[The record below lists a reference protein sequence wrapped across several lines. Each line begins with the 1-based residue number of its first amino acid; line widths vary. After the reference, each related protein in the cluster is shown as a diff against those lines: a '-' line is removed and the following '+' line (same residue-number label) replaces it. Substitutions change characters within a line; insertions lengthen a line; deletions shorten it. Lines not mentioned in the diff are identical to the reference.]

1 MSGVHT
7 PPKSG
12 SFAMACQSLKVGGGL
27 VGSFPAAAN
36 AAGAAM
42 LSNNSARKEWVFMRL
57 KITRSPPRVARLF
70 EAHREAPVNSCMAF
84 KILRN
89 GRGARVFD
97 GEICKRT
104 YVQLEARVIGRKHQA
119 AGWTQ

>member
-1 MSGVHT
+1 ISGVHT

-42 LSNNSARKEWVFMRL
+42 LSNNRGRKEWVFMRA
-57 KITRSPPRVARLF
+57 KITRSQAQVAKLF
-70 EAHREAPVNSCMAF
+70 ELHAETAVDPCVAF
-84 KILRN
+84 KILRD
-89 GRGARVFD
+89 GRGAQVFD
-97 GEICKRT
+97 GEIRKR
-104 YVQLEARVIGRKHQA
+104 I
-119 AGWTQ
+119 